1 MKHLFLS
8 IALILACL
16 PGLAQ
21 NTVERPQPN
30 ETVQAATHFGYLSYN
45 AALEAM
51 PGYADA
57 IRSLDALQ
65 AKYDQEMKRVEDE
78 FNTKYEQFLEGQ
90 SSFAPSILQKRQ
102 AELQEM
108 MDKNMAFKQEA
119 RHLMDEARQNAMA
132 PLRDKLNAA
141 IRLVGTKKNL
151 AFVLNTDN
159 NSVPFVNPAAGE
171 DISANVA
178 ALLKP

>member
-1 MKHLFLS
+1 MRQLFLTL
-8 IALILACL
+8 ALALTATTV
-16 PGLAQ
+16 LAQ
-21 NTVERPQPN
+21 GTLEPARLT
-30 ETVQAATHFGYLSYN
+30 ETATPVPRFGYLSYN
-45 AALEAM
+45 AALQAM

-57 IRSLDALQ
+57 MHSLDALQ

-90 SSFAPSILQKRQ
+90 SAFAPSILQKRQ
-102 AELQEM
+102 AELQEL

-119 RHLMDEARQNAMA
+119 RHLMDEARESAMV
-132 PLRDKLNAA
+132 PLREKLNAA
-141 IRLVGTKKNL
+141 IRTVGNKKGL

-171 DISANVA
+171 DITASVA
-178 ALLKP
+178 AYLKP